1 MSNRNQTKALR
12 GREKACDREFKKHL
26 QIVLT
31 QNNVRKKIQL

>member
-12 GREKACDREFKKHL
+12 GREKACDREFKKYH

-31 QNNVRKKIQL
+31 QNSVIKKIQ